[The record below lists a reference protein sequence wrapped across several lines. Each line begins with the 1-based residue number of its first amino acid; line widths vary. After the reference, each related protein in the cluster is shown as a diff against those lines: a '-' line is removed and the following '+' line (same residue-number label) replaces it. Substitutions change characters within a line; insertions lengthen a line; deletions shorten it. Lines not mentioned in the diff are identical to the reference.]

1 MSVNGKEAGTSL
13 PTVFDFGERKISFKL
28 QDGSVM
34 VNATEMGRATGKR
47 PSGWLRNQ
55 QTKDYLNHVINTR
68 SANSHIGLDDL
79 VVVVKGGTE
88 QGTWMHEDVALEFA
102 RWVSPEFAL
111 WTNRHIKELMR
122 TGSTSTAKGIAE
134 EGTVNEGQAYSLVF
148 GRHLLRVAHADGHTW
163 IGLYGL
169 GKLLN
174 VPRSLRYYL
183 VKEWFSAAT
192 HRNMGNSKDLHMI
205 NAEGFGIVLARLRKR
220 VDERIVDAIYKQVYK
235 TVPKNVP
242 LLLEFP
248 TSEAEYQFTYAQ
260 MNEIFTAVGV
270 PPFNRGQV
278 MKLLSNGKRA

>member
-1 MSVNGKEAGTSL
+1 MHDNGKEAGTSL
-13 PTVFDFGERKISFKL
+13 PTVFEFGNNKL
-28 QDGSVM
+28 R
-34 VNATEMGRATGKR
+34 TT
-47 PSGWLRNQ
+47 
-55 QTKDYLNHVINTR
+55 VINKSNWFHAQDVCNVLGIKNARDVVSRTLDDDEKDMSEFPTR
-68 SANSHIGLDDL
+68 SGVKQSWVINESGLWAMVL
-79 VVVVKGGTE
+79 RSNKPSAKAFRKWVTSEVLPALREKGNY
-88 QGTWMHEDVALEFA
+88 
-102 RWVSPEFAL
+102 S
-111 WTNRHIKELMR
+111 TNQ
-122 TGSTSTAKGIAE
+122 AKGISE
-134 EGTVNEGQAYSLVF
+134 DSTNNEGQAYSLVF
-148 GRHLLRVAHADGHTW
+148 GRHMLRVAHADGHTW

-183 VKEWFSAAT
+183 VKEWFNAST
-192 HRNMGNSKDLHMI
+192 HRNMKGNSKDLHMI
-205 NAEGFGIVLARLRKR
+205 NAEGFGIVLARLRKQ